1 MLDLLLQ
8 KTDNRLKEIVDNV
21 GEVFWLRDVSD
32 DSIIYMNTGFENLWG
47 ISCNSIYDNQE
58 KFFEPIHKK
67 DIKYVRDHYEALRD
81 NGGFEIEY
89 RIKNAEG
96 HTKWIYDRAFPVL
109 DEDGNIVKVAGMAL
123 DITKQKEFEL
133 TLEVLINMAK
143 TFINIPIEALDS
155 EVNKALE
162 LMGKFVNADRTYI
175 FNYDFSSEVCKNIF
189 EWCEDGISPEID
201 NLQEVPLEIIPE
213 WVSSHKANKEMCIED
228 VFSMPEDN
236 GIRQILE
243 PQGVKSILTLPLI
256 ENGEL
261 WGFVGFDSVRE
272 RHHYL
277 EKERNILSV
286 FCELL
291 VNVKSR
297 VNTLKEIS
305 KAKKA
310 AEEASQS
317 KSLFLANMSHEIRT
331 PLNGVIGFSD
341 LLMNTELSKI
351 QRQYT
356 SDINSSAKILL
367 NTINDILDFSKIE
380 AGKMVLEIVNTDIVE
395 LIYESIDI
403 VKYEANQKDIELI
416 LDVTLHCPRII
427 KTDPK
432 RLKQILINLLGNAVK
447 FTDKGYVKLSMEYT
461 NTGENIGEFSFS
473 VKDTGIG
480 ISEDDRDK
488 LFKAFSQ
495 ADSSTTRKYGGTGLG
510 LIISDM
516 IAKKMGG
523 KIYLD
528 SVKGEGSEF
537 YFSVSAEHENF
548 FEVKSKYNAQT
559 RAIIVES
566 NLEVAIVVQKILKYV
581 GIESD
586 VLENGISAL
595 KEIQEGKYNLV
606 VVDKNLPY
614 MNGIDIAKYVRKE
627 LSRNKKDTSI
637 LLLGRVIEE
646 KDNIFDDLELEF
658 IPKPVKFDELIY
670 TLKSNGLYNKSEI
683 YRGDISNKT
692 EGHRLN
698 YTDKAILIAEDVITN
713 RTLVKSIVETYFS
726 RVKIYESCDG
736 IETLEILEKEGI
748 ENIDLILMD
757 IQMPNMDGFDTTTKI
772 REAYSEHS
780 VPIVALTAGV
790 LKEDQERA
798 FEVGINEFLTKPLDV
813 RKLVDIISKYLKTT
827 I

>member
-1 MLDLLLQ
+1 MDS
-8 KTDNRLKEIVDNV
+8 V
-21 GEVFWLRDVSD
+21 GEVFWLRDLSD
-32 DSIIYMNTGFENLWG
+32 DSIVYINSGFENLWG
-47 ISCNSIYDNQE
+47 MSCKSIYENQE

-67 DIKYVRDHYEALRD
+67 DVEYVRNYYESLRD
-81 NGGFEIEY
+81 KGGFEIEY

-96 HTKWIYDRAFPVL
+96 HTKWIYDRAFPIL
-109 DEDGNIVKVAGMAL
+109 NEEGKPVKIAGMAL
-123 DITKQKEFEL
+123 DITKQKEFEF
-133 TLEVLINMAK
+133 TLEILINMAK
-143 TFINIPIEALDS
+143 TFINIPIDALNS

-162 LMGKFVNADRTYI
+162 LMGRFVNADRAYI
-175 FNYDFSSEVCKNIF
+175 FNYDFSYGVCKNTF
-189 EWCEDGISPEID
+189 EWCEEGISPEID

-213 WVSSHKANKEMCIED
+213 WVSSHQANKEMCIED
-228 VFSMPEDN
+228 VFSMPENN

-261 WGFVGFDSVRE
+261 WGFVGFDSVKE

-291 VNVKSR
+291 VNVRSR
-297 VNTLKEIS
+297 VSTLKEIS
-305 KAKKA
+305 KAKKV
-310 AEEASQS
+310 AEEASKS

-341 LLMNTELSKI
+341 LLMNTELNKI

-380 AGKMVLEIVNTDIVE
+380 AGKLELEIVNTDIVE
-395 LIYESIDI
+395 LVYESIDI
-403 VKYEANQKDIELI
+403 VKYEANQKNIELI
-416 LDVTLHCPRII
+416 LDVTLYSPRVI

-447 FTDKGYVKLSMEYT
+447 FTDNGYIKLSMEYT
-461 NTGENIGEFSFS
+461 NIGENLGKFSFS

-480 ISEDDRDK
+480 ISEDDRQK

-537 YFSVSAEHENF
+537 YFDITAEHDNF
-548 FEVKSKYNAQT
+548 FEIKSKYNTHT
-559 RAIIVES
+559 RAIIVED
-566 NLEVAIVVQKILKYV
+566 NFEVAIVVQKILKYV
-581 GIESD
+581 GIDSD
-586 VLENGISAL
+586 VFENGISAL
-595 KEIQEGKYNLV
+595 NEIQEGKYNLV
-606 VVDKNLPY
+606 VVDKDLPY
-614 MNGIDIAKYVRKE
+614 MNGIDISKYVRKE
-627 LSRNKKDTSI
+627 LCRNKKDTSI
-637 LLLGRVIEE
+637 LLLGKSIEE
-646 KDNIFDDLELEF
+646 KDNIFENLEVEF
-658 IPKPVKFDELIY
+658 ISKPVKFDELIY
-670 TLKSNGLYNKSEI
+670 TLKSNGLYNKSEV
-683 YRGDISNKT
+683 YRSDSLDKE
-692 EGHRLN
+692 EGNRLN

-713 RTLVKSIVETYFS
+713 RILVKSIVETYFH

-736 IETLEILEKEGI
+736 IETLEILEKEGM

-757 IQMPNMDGFDTTTKI
+757 IQMPNMDGFDTTIKI
-772 REAYSEHS
+772 REIYSQYN

-790 LKEDQERA
+790 LKEDKERA
-798 FEVGINEFLTKPLDV
+798 FEVGINDFLTKPLDV
-813 RKLVDIISKYLKTT
+813 RKLVDVISKYLKR
-827 I
+827 